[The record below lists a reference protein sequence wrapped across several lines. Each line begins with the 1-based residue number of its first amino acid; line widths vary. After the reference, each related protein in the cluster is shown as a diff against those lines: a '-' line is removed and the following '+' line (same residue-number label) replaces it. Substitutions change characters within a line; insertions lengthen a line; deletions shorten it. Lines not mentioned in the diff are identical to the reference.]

1 MDVGAYLERICFV
14 GSTAPSVASLRALHR
29 AHVLSVPFETLSIH
43 CGEPITLDLE
53 KIYRKIVKERR
64 GGFCYENNGLFS
76 WLLRQLGF
84 QVTLCSARMLSPFTH
99 RYGPPFQ
106 HLMILVKLGATD
118 GQKCPSALPS
128 GERQLERFVVDVGFG
143 NGMRE
148 PLEMESGRESEQES
162 GTYRLRSDCPAGWWS
177 LEEASVEEASVEEAG
192 GDGIQLKDVELQPPR
207 AGEDECWTVLY
218 KFTTTAR
225 GFLEFSDMCQYNQT
239 SPSSMPASKSLCTLH
254 TPQGRV
260 TYMGRRLTSTTVKPA
275 RNHRVRRKSKAVREL
290 SDEEI
295 PIVLR
300 DVFGV
305 VLKNP
310 LVPKDRAIV
319 PEECDQF

>member
-84 QVTLCSARMLSPFTH
+84 QVTLCSARVLSPFTH

-106 HLMILVKLGATD
+106 HLMILVKLVQRTARSVHRRFLQGSDSSRGSWWMLAWERHAGAAGD
-118 GQKCPSALPS
+118 GEWA
-128 GERQLERFVVDVGFG
+128 GER
-143 NGMRE
+143 
-148 PLEMESGRESEQES
+148 
-162 GTYRLRSDCPAGWWS
+162 AGVW
-177 LEEASVEEASVEEAG
+177 
-192 GDGIQLKDVELQPPR
+192 DVELQPPR

-260 TYMGRRLTSTTVKPA
+260 TYMGQRLTSTTVKPA